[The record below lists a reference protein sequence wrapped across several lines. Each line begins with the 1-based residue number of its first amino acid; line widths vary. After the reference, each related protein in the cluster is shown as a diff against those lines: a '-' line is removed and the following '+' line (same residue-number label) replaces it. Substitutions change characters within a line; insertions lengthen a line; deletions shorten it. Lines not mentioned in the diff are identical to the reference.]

1 MKGMY
6 EKNAKSALVIGH
18 DATMKDLLRQHVTYF
33 AKLKGK
39 LDKYYWT
46 FLGCQLLNICMLSL
60 NFYINNEFLDGNFA
74 TYGSDVIHYH
84 SFNRLQ
90 RSRVYNPM
98 CNAFP
103 TQVNIDSQKK
113 YSHTETRKNMNLLYF
128 IRMY

>member
-6 EKNAKSALVIGH
+6 EKHAKSALVIGH

-103 TQVNIDSQKK
+103 TQVNIDS
-113 YSHTETRKNMNLLYF
+113 
-128 IRMY
+128 